1 MVSSYS
7 IFLLII
13 LLLFGVLY
21 YSGLDNMRD
30 VYDLQ
35 TTTTFSRDVEIFEQD
50 LRMMEMYC
58 RQLLQNSSFRGIM
71 NMQEVSDPFSIW
83 DAR

>member
-1 MVSSYS
+1 MILNKKKEQSNTHSTTENSGLMLKMVSSYS

-50 LRMMEMYC
+50 LQQKCQY
-58 RQLLQNSSFRGIM
+58 Q
-71 NMQEVSDPFSIW
+71 
-83 DAR
+83 